1 MTGAKRSTWAR
12 AARVLSSAAA
22 LWFAAGCEPETY
34 AGNNCLPACLVG
46 QVCNFGTCIDAHSG
60 AAGTIGATCTADSE
74 CSSGTCFTGATFS
87 GGYCSDYCGAAIIAF
102 EQECA
107 PGSACVQL
115 TEAVAVC
122 LDQCGAEKGSCR
134 SGYQC
139 ANVEGTQA
147 CLPKCASSSDCPSQQ
162 RCDLA
167 AAVCVADDGLS
178 DGSIG
183 SPCSGDT
190 QCQSGTC
197 LDQAGSGGTWQDG
210 YCFDVCDAGGEGKA
224 CVGKDGSA
232 QGLCVGVPD
241 EGGDI
246 SSHLCLAP
254 CATGVDCR
262 PGYMCTAGIDW
273 KTSTGLGFCLPSC
286 ATYGCDAGQLCDS
299 SSGVCVTGT
308 SVASSVYSLD
318 LGTHA
323 LGPAQ
328 SQLKPLTLQVP
339 ADAVSVM
346 LVGQP
351 GTPAHELALAKA
363 VQPDG
368 KVVLDVFD
376 PLATDFKVVS
386 IGPGPLA
393 ALYPNSPRLG
403 LAAGNYTF
411 TFGAYQNTQGKLTAV
426 IKTAKGLLS
435 GGQLPVVL
443 WFTKQ
448 GRISAA
454 TAPNDVKLQQAL
466 AKMQSVYAG
475 ANIQLGPYTYIDV
488 PGALGQGAAV
498 IDDDAELAELF
509 AAAGNATQQG
519 LNLFFVEQFAGDDGG
534 YVTLGQS
541 GGIPGPPS
549 LPGLPHAGVA
559 VAVAY
564 LDEDVA
570 TFAQTMAHEAGHYLG
585 LFHTSE
591 ASGKS
596 FDPLLDTAPCPSKFD
611 SDGDGY
617 LSAKECQGMGADNL
631 MFWLAGGAQTV
642 LSADQR
648 YVLVRNPMVQTQ

>member
-1 MTGAKRSTWAR
+1 MTSPKTSRMAAWAR
-12 AARVLSSAAA
+12 LLAAA
-22 LWFAAGCEPETY
+22 VAALLGGCEPETY
-34 AGNNCLPACLVG
+34 AGNDCLPACLEG
-46 QVCNFGTCIDAHSG
+46 QVCNFGACIDAHSN
-60 AAGTIGATCTADSE
+60 AAGTIGSGCASDQE
-74 CSSGTCFTGATFS
+74 CSSATCFSGESFS
-87 GGYCSDYCGAAIIAF
+87 GGYCSDYCGAAILAYT
-102 EQECA
+102 QQCA
-107 PGSACVQL
+107 PGAACVQL

-122 LDQCGAEKGSCR
+122 LDQCGGEKGSCR

-139 ANVEGTQA
+139 AAVEGTA
-147 CLPKCASSSDCPSQQ
+147 VCVPKCTTTADCPSQQ
-162 RCDLA
+162 RCDVTA
-167 AAVCVADDGLS
+167 GVCVANEGLS

-183 SPCSGDT
+183 SACSGDS
-190 QCQSGTC
+190 QCQSGAC
-197 LDQAGSGGTWQDG
+197 LDQAGSDGTWKDG

-224 CVGKDGSA
+224 CAGKDGSA
-232 QGLCVGVPD
+232 QGLCVAVPD
-241 EGGDI
+241 SDGNI
-246 SSHLCLAP
+246 SSHLCLAG

-273 KTSTGLGFCLPSC
+273 KSSTGLGFCLPSG
-286 ATYGCDAGQLCDS
+286 ATYGCEAGEVCDN
-299 SSGVCVTGT
+299 SSGVCVTGV
-308 SVASSVYSLD
+308 SAPSSVYTVD
-318 LGTHA
+318 LGTHS

-328 SQLKPLTLQVP
+328 SQLKALTVQVP
-339 ADAVSVM
+339 SDAVSVM

-351 GTPAHELALAKA
+351 VSAQHELALAKA

-386 IGPGPLA
+386 IGPGPLS
-393 ALYPNSPRLG
+393 ALYPNSPRLA
-403 LAAGNYTF
+403 LVPGNYGF
-411 TFGAYQNTQGKLTAV
+411 TFGAFQNTQAKLTAV
-426 IKTAKGLLS
+426 VKTAKGLLS

-454 TAPNDVKLQQAL
+454 SAPNDTQLQQAL
-466 AKMQSVYAG
+466 AILQNVYAG
-475 ANIQLGPYTYIDV
+475 ANIQLGPYYYLDV
-488 PGALGQGAAV
+488 PGTLGQGAAV
-498 IDDDAELAELF
+498 IDDDGELADLF
-509 AAAGNATQQG
+509 AAAGSSAQQG
-519 LNLFFVEQFAGDDGG
+519 LNLFFVEQFAGDEGG

-564 LDEDVA
+564 LDEDVER
-570 TFAQTMAHEAGHYLG
+570 FAQTMAHEAGHYLG

-591 ASGKS
+591 ANGKS
-596 FDPLLDTAPCPSKFD
+596 FDPLLDTAQCPSKH
-611 SDGDGY
+611 DGDADGY
-617 LSAKECQGMGADNL
+617 LSAKECQGLGADNL